1 MSTRANAPRLLG
13 ATFLVVIV
21 TSLISGA
28 LLSAAVGSGGVSD
41 LLAHLAD
48 NVTAMRLSIL
58 AGMANSVGVVVLAAL
73 LYVVL
78 EGQGRI
84 VALVALGLWLSEAV
98 LYAVSQVGSV
108 GLIPLSQDFV
118 RAGAPDPSYFQGL
131 GAFLYDGIVRLGVTL
146 HMFFYC
152 TGGLLWYSLL
162 YRSRSVPSVIPAFGL
177 AAVSLGLVGV
187 VLQLLGNTVPIAA
200 YLPLL
205 PFELTL
211 GTWLLVKGIKGGSET
226 STAQPREW
234 SLHASTGGTR

>member
-1 MSTRANAPRLLG
+1 MSARANVPRLLG

-21 TSLISGA
+21 ISLISGT
-28 LLSAAVGSGGVSD
+28 LLSSAVGSGSMSE
-41 LLAHLAD
+41 LLAHLAG

-58 AGMANSVGVVVLAAL
+58 FGMANSVGVVVLAAL
-73 LYVVL
+73 LYAML
-78 EGQGRI
+78 KEQSRI
-84 VALVALGLWLSEAV
+84 VALIALGLWLLEAV

-118 RAGAPDPSYFQGL
+118 KAGAPDPSYFQGL

-152 TGGLLWYSLL
+152 VGGLLWYSLL
-162 YRSRSVPSVIPAFGL
+162 YRSRSIPSVIPAFGL

-187 VLQLLGNTVPIAA
+187 VLQLLGNTVPIFA

-205 PFELTL
+205 PFELTV
-211 GTWLLVKGIKGGSET
+211 GTWLLVKGIKGGSES
-226 STAQPREW
+226 STAQPLGL
-234 SLHASTGGTR
+234 SLHPTTGGTR